1 MKKLLPREQQPYA
14 MHILHTISYLE
25 ATNMATRD
33 SRMSRK
39 VVEPIV
45 PLSAA
50 AVALDTLKGRQTRAA
65 EALLDRGENDP
76 PMPHCS

>member
-1 MKKLLPREQQPYA
+1 
-14 MHILHTISYLE
+14 
-25 ATNMATRD
+25 MATRD
-33 SRMSRK
+33 SKMSRK

-50 AVALDTLKGRQTRAA
+50 VALDTLKGRQTRA

>member
-50 AVALDTLKGRQTRAA
+50 VALDTLKGRQTRA

-76 PMPHCS
+76 PMSHCS